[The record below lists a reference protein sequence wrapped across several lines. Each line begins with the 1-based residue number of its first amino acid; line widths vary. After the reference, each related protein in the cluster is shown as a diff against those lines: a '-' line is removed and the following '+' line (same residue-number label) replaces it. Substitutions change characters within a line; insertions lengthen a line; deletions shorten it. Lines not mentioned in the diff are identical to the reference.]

1 MSTVPAD
8 ISDLLR
14 ARLCVAYLGE
24 ATAREWWKGAWKGS
38 FLQPTQLEQF
48 LRPIFPRTFFP
59 AALRSATQVAAAE
72 HDDGK
77 TAAAGMYHLFRLP
90 IELEDQVTSHVTA
103 FTGEAARALIASPEA
118 ATEALQRLA
127 RDAKY
132 KAGAGGPTKVGEAGY
147 DPTVLGLICA
157 AYLDAFA
164 KRRPVYP
171 YFTSS
176 R

>member
-1 MSTVPAD
+1 
-8 ISDLLR
+8 
-14 ARLCVAYLGE
+14 
-24 ATAREWWKGAWKGS
+24 
-38 FLQPTQLEQF
+38 
-48 LRPIFPRTFFP
+48 
-59 AALRSATQVAAAE
+59 
-72 HDDGK
+72 
-77 TAAAGMYHLFRLP
+77 LP
-90 IELEDQVTSHVTA
+90 IELEDQLTSHVTA

-171 YFTSS
+171 YFTSG